1 MDWSPPGF
9 SVQGILQ
16 PRILGWVAFCPPGYL
31 PNPGKE
37 LMSPESPALQADS
50 LPLSHQGNLYPVDSP
65 VSILF
70 LNFNFNVVTSLSVRN
85 SGRGRRDYYP
95 ESVNMTSTSVALWG
109 RLAFPMPRSTAV
121 GNICGRHGSTY
132 LNNLVILG
140 LPDLGL
146 QSWQSPIVLLPS
158 LQCSILLG
166 RGRVWWVKSFLLEI
180 QFSSWSLSW
189 NSIFPLSSTMTF
201 FVEKLWCPYHR
212 FLPQYCYL

>member
-70 LNFNFNVVTSLSVRN
+70 LNFNFNMVTSLSVRN

-95 ESVNMTSTSVALWG
+95 ESVNMTSMSVALWG
-109 RLAFPMPRSTAV
+109 RLAFPMPRSTSV
-121 GNICGRHGSTY
+121 GNICGGTAPLTWTSWWYWVSLILDSNLGSLPYSSSQAYNVPTGQRQGVVG
-132 LNNLVILG
+132 LN
-140 LPDLGL
+140 PF
-146 QSWQSPIVLLPS
+146 SWKL
-158 LQCSILLG
+158 
-166 RGRVWWVKSFLLEI
+166 

-201 FVEKLWCPYHR
+201 FVEKLRCPYHR

>member
-1 MDWSPPGF
+1 MISQKLSYTYKKLFVIYHPEFCGVLKKYDINGICHINIVINLKSLAPNSNRFSLYTCTLSCSTLYNPMDWSPPGF

-95 ESVNMTSTSVALWG
+95 ESVNMTSTSVAL
-109 RLAFPMPRSTAV
+109 
-121 GNICGRHGSTY
+121 
-132 LNNLVILG
+132 
-140 LPDLGL
+140 
-146 QSWQSPIVLLPS
+146 
-158 LQCSILLG
+158 
-166 RGRVWWVKSFLLEI
+166 
-180 QFSSWSLSW
+180 
-189 NSIFPLSSTMTF
+189 
-201 FVEKLWCPYHR
+201 
-212 FLPQYCYL
+212 